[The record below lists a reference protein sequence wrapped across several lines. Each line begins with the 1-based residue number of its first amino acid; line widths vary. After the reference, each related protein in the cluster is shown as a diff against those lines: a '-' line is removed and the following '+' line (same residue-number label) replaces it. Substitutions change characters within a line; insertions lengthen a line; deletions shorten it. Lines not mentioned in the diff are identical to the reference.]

1 MDPLKH
7 LAFDQSRLNSS
18 WDHSPSL
25 VLGEGKRKAKD
36 LDSLDELQLQP
47 K

>member
-7 LAFDQSRLNSS
+7 LAFDQGLLNSS
-18 WDHSPSL
+18 WDRSPSL
-25 VLGEGKRKAKD
+25 VLGEGKSKAKN
-36 LDSLDELQLQP
+36 LDSLDELQLKP